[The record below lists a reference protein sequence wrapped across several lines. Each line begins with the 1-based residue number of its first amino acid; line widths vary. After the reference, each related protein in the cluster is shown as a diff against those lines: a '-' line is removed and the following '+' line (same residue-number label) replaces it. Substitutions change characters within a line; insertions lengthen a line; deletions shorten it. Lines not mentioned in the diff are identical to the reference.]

1 MKSIALPVFEIKQGN
16 IALAPLGFDKCG
28 FQAAQVLPGVEVSFA
43 AGRHASQALGQFF
56 GFQVINHGGIE
67 VLRFAHEDVPQQR
80 AVLASAQAQCFAGRD
95 VFPSRINGVAQQ
107 RILHGGAFAGDGGGQ
122 RQASSDSGTRSLPVM
137 RWWRAELNNAES
149 ACCRSTS

>member
-1 MKSIALPVFEIKQGN
+1 M
-16 IALAPLGFDKCG
+16 
-28 FQAAQVLPGVEVSFA
+28 
-43 AGRHASQALGQFF
+43 RM
-56 GFQVINHGGIE
+56 INHGGIE
-67 VLRFAHEDVPQQR
+67 VLRFAHEDVSQQR